1 MTTEWFLPTVIVM
14 LIVMGLAI
22 NNIKSEH
29 TLYFVLDFMILF
41 LLSPSS
47 GTAKICPLSVY
58 TLNLAFIQICRISA
72 KRINKRIHL

>member
-1 MTTEWFLPTVIVM
+1 MNIYDNGMVSSNGNSDAL
-14 LIVMGLAI
+14 VMGLAI

-47 GTAKICPLSVY
+47 GTAKNLPALCVHIKPGFY
-58 TLNLAFIQICRISA
+58 TNLQDIS
-72 KRINKRIHL
+72 KED